1 LLTPRLL
8 AEDYCGAMHEE
19 ISFPELTEAVA
30 RLSAL
35 LGPRQGAVLALEGG
49 ITNRNFR
56 VNFGGTDYVVRLP
69 GKDTGLLG
77 INREAERLATKKA
90 AELRLGP
97 RVAAMLD
104 QPPCLVTWFVE
115 SREVTSAELRE
126 PRSIEEIGEALR
138 GFHHSGLELP
148 TDFYV
153 SEVVSNYAAIS
164 ESRGGSLPD
173 GFQHA
178 RDCARR
184 VVKAVRKN
192 SEHQPLPCH
201 NDLLTANFLHD
212 GEHIVV
218 VDWEY
223 AGMGDPF
230 FDLGNFAVNNEL
242 GDEEEGLLLGT
253 YFGEEATPRRKAALK
268 LFRFMSDFREG
279 MWGVVQANVSE
290 VDFDFGAY
298 ADKHFRRLAGTT
310 GDARFKGWLKEAG
323 GRSS

>member
-1 LLTPRLL
+1 
-8 AEDYCGAMHEE
+8 MHEE
-19 ISFPELTEAVA
+19 ITVPELTEAVA

-35 LGPRQGAVLALEGG
+35 LGPRQGGVLPLEGG

-77 INREAERLATKKA
+77 IDREAERLATKKA

-97 RVAAMLD
+97 KVAAMLD
-104 QPPCLVTWFVE
+104 QPPCLVTCFVE
-115 SREVTSAELRE
+115 SREVTAAELRE
-126 PRSIEEIGEALR
+126 PGRIEEVGEALR

-148 TDFYV
+148 TDFFV
-153 SEVVSNYAAIS
+153 SEIVSDYAEVS
-164 ESRGGSLPD
+164 QSRGGTLPE

-178 RDCARR
+178 RDCARK

-192 SEHQPLPCH
+192 PDHQPLPCH

-212 GEHIVV
+212 GERIVI

-242 GDEEEGLLLGT
+242 GDADEERLLAA
-253 YFGEEATPRRKAALK
+253 YFGEEATPRRRAALK
-268 LFRFMSDFREG
+268 LFRFMSDFREA
-279 MWGVVQANVSE
+279 MWGVVQTRVSE
-290 VDFDFGAY
+290 LDFDFDAY
-298 ADKHFRRLAGTT
+298 ADKHFKRLAETSEGK
-310 GDARFKGWLKEAG
+310 RFRGWLKEAG
-323 GRSS
+323 GRSP